1 MARKY
6 TTEQLIKM
14 SSDKIA
20 GDIQHLSSRRE
31 YAVSSFRRAANDL
44 AAINNSLIDKRVAL
58 QTLQEFIVAQD
69 EDAAKMIADNESVRA
84 KILDIIGE

>member
-20 GDIQHLSSRRE
+20 GDIQYLSSRRE

-44 AAINNSLIDKRVAL
+44 AVINNSLIDKRVAL

>member
-31 YAVSSFRRAANDL
+31 
-44 AAINNSLIDKRVAL
+44 
-58 QTLQEFIVAQD
+58 
-69 EDAAKMIADNESVRA
+69 
-84 KILDIIGE
+84 